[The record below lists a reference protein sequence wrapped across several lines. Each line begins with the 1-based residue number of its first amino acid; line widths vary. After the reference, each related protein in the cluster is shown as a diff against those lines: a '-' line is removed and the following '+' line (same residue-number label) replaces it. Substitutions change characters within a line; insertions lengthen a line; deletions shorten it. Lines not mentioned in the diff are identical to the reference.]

1 MPDSCSYEEAL
12 AFSHWGMILQLLK
25 LGLPWE
31 VVNDLREKDIE
42 EYASTDPIPY
52 MQDTE
57 ATIIVSFRSTKDRV
71 AE

>member
-31 VVNDLREKDIE
+31 VVNDLREKDIDIIMAIYAGNLQKQE
-42 EYASTDPIPY
+42 EDNHA
-52 MQDTE
+52 MQ
-57 ATIIVSFRSTKDRV
+57 RRQR
-71 AE
+71 

>member
-31 VVNDLREKDIE
+31 VVNDLREKDIDIIMAIYAGNHQKQE
-42 EYASTDPIPY
+42 EDNHA
-52 MQDTE
+52 MQ
-57 ATIIVSFRSTKDRV
+57 RRQL
-71 AE
+71 